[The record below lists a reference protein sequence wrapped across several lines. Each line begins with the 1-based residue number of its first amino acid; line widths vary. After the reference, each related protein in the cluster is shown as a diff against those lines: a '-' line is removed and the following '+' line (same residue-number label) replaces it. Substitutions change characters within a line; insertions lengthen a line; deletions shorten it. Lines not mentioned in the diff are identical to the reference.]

1 MSAVVLCMC
10 SCSSSRPRIFL
21 SSILHRDLP
30 LVCIVDGLR
39 RLVFGMTFLFDFI
52 SPISHPDGNS
62 DRGDASTVFGFIIP
76 LLFFSV
82 SLSTHRQL
90 PQTPHCSAMVAT
102 STLAPTAII
111 VGVAG
116 SDVRATLQL
125 FKCKVVKR
133 NESDWLSLQA
143 GPIFS

>member
-30 LVCIVDGLR
+30 LVCIVDGL
-39 RLVFGMTFLFDFI
+39 
-52 SPISHPDGNS
+52 S